1 METGIGLVNS
11 VWTAVGAVVVF
22 AAVLMI
28 IVKNFIGGDKNI
40 PRGIGLIVAVAVV
53 AVLASNP
60 QAVMNIGESVLEIF
74 GVSKS

>member
-60 QAVMNIGESVLEIF
+60 QAVMSIGESVLEIF